1 MDKLDLKRKLFD
13 ACIDTQKEIVKTA
26 REAMMEAQEN
36 ANSEEGSPEE
46 MTESYREQMH
56 QTRDMYAIKWRNSQ
70 NDLELLESVP
80 ALDLKPVIEPGAVV
94 KTNAQHFFIAIGM
107 NKVVLD
113 GETFFPISTSAP
125 IFQAM
130 VGLKNGDS
138 FQFRD
143 RKYEIRD
150 VF

>member
-1 MDKLDLKRKLFD
+1 MDKLDLKRKLFE
-13 ACIDTQKEIVKTA
+13 ACVSTQKEIVKTA
-26 REAMMEAQEN
+26 REAMLEAQEN

-56 QTRDMYAIKWRNSQ
+56 QMRDMYAVKWRSSQ
-70 NDLELLESVP
+70 NDLDLLEAVP
-80 ALDLKPVIEPGAVV
+80 AYDLKPVVEPGAVV
-94 KTNAQHFFIAIGM
+94 QTNTGNFFIAVGM
-107 NKVVLD
+107 NKVTLD
-113 GETFFPISTSAP
+113 SEAFFPISTSAP

-130 VGLKNGDS
+130 VGMKKGDS

-143 RKYEIRD
+143 RKYEIKD

>member
-1 MDKLDLKRKLFD
+1 MKRELFR
-13 ACIDTQKEIVKTA
+13 ACIETQKTVVKTA
-26 REAMMEAQEN
+26 REAMLEAQEN

-56 QTRDMYAIKWRNSQ
+56 QTRDMYAVKWRSSQ
-70 NDLELLESVP
+70 NDLDLLESVP
-80 ALDLKPVIEPGAVV
+80 AYDLKSVIESGAVV
-94 KTNAQHFFIAIGM
+94 KSSFQHFFIAIGM
-107 NKVVLD
+107 NKVQL
-113 GETFFPISTSAP
+113 GEEAFFPISTSAP

-130 VGLKNGDS
+130 VGMKKGDS

-143 RKYEIRD
+143 RKYEIMD

>member
-26 REAMMEAQEN
+26 KEAMLEAQEN

-70 NDLELLESVP
+70 NDLELLENVP
-80 ALDLKPVIEPGAVV
+80 AYDVKPVIEPGAIV
-94 KTNAQHFFIAIGM
+94 KTSTQHFFIAIGM

-113 GETFFPISTSAP
+113 GETYFPISTSAP

-130 VGLKNGDS
+130 VGMKKGDS

-143 RKYEIRD
+143 RKYEITD

>member
-1 MDKLDLKRKLFD
+1 MDKLDLKRKLFE

-56 QTRDMYAIKWRNSQ
+56 QTRDMYAIKWRSSQ

-80 ALDLKPVIEPGAVV
+80 AYDVKSVIEPGAIV

-113 GETFFPISTSAP
+113 GEIFFPISTSAP

-130 VGLKNGDS
+130 VSMKKGDS

-143 RKYEIRD
+143 RTYQITD

>member
-13 ACIDTQKEIVKTA
+13 ACVDTQKEVVKTA
-26 REAMMEAQEN
+26 KEAMLEAQEN
-36 ANSEEGSPEE
+36 ANSEEGSSEE

-56 QTRDMYAIKWRNSQ
+56 QTRDMYAIKWRSSQ
-70 NDLELLESVP
+70 NDLDLLEAVP
-80 ALDLKPVIEPGAVV
+80 AYDIKPVIESGAVV
-94 KTNAQHFFIAIGM
+94 QTNTGNFFIAIGM
-107 NKVVLD
+107 NKLTVS

-130 VGLKNGDS
+130 VGMKKGDS

-143 RKYEIRD
+143 RQYEITD

>member
-1 MDKLDLKRKLFD
+1 MDKLELKRRLFE
-13 ACIDTQKEIVKTA
+13 ACIAAQKEIVKTA
-26 REAMMEAQEN
+26 REAMIEAQEN

-80 ALDLKPVIEPGAVV
+80 AYDLKPVIETGAIV
-94 KTNAQHFFIAIGM
+94 KTSSQNFFIAIGM
-107 NKVVLD
+107 NKIQVGD
-113 GETFFPISTSAP
+113 ETFFPISTSAP

-130 VGLKNGDS
+130 VSLKKGAS

-143 RKYEIRD
+143 KHYEITD
-150 VF
+150 LF